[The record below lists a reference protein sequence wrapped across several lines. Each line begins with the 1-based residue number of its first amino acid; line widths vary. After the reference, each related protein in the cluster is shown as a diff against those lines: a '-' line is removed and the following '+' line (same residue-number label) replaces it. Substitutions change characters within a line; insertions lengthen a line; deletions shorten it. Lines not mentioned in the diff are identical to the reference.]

1 MKKLSCLLLLYC
13 LLNTILLLSPVM
25 VYADINDEINH
36 LLSYIAQSDCT
47 YIRNGK
53 NYTAMEAHDHIAR
66 KYESVKRRIKTS
78 EAFIQK
84 IASSSSLSGKPY
96 LIRCEEE
103 EQTTEGWLYIELEN
117 YRKRHQ

>member
-1 MKKLSCLLLLYC
+1 MKKLSCLRLLSC
-13 LLNTILLLSPVM
+13 LLSTILLLSPVI
-25 VYADINDEINH
+25 VYADNNDEINH

-53 NYTAMEAHDHIAR
+53 NYSALEARDHIAS
-66 KYESVKRRIKTS
+66 KYESVKWRIKTS

-96 LIRCEEE
+96 LIRCAEE
-103 EQTTEGWLYIELEN
+103 EQTTEEWLFIELEN
-117 YRKRHQ
+117 YRK